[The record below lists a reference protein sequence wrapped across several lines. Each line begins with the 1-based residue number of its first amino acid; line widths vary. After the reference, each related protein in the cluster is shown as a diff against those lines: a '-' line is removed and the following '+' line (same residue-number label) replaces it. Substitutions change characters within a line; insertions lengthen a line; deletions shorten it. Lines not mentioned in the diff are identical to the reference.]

1 MGLLWESQKIGWSE
15 VLDAVE
21 KGVGLSREELVGK
34 ARYGVIYGVD
44 LSLAT
49 GRFEKTLN
57 KNCFY
62 RCKKA
67 PQAEI

>member
-44 LSLAT
+44 L
-49 GRFEKTLN
+49 
-57 KNCFY
+57 
-62 RCKKA
+62 KKH
-67 PQAEI
+67 